1 MAKKPNKHVVEEFIL
16 IDGYNIIH
24 AWEDL
29 SKIATDSLEDARDKL
44 LDIMSNYKG
53 FIRSEVIVV
62 FDAYKVKNNKGNVY
76 THRNITVVYTKE
88 AETADHYIERTTK
101 QLVQEYSVKV
111 ATSDYLEQIII
122 MGAGA
127 IRVSPRELLASVE
140 DAKARGKKKIEERK
154 PAKNNMLIDNL
165 DPETARIFDL
175 MRYGKG

>member
-1 MAKKPNKHVVEEFIL
+1 MAKKAFNNEYLL

-24 AWEDL
+24 AWDEL
-29 SKIATDSLEDARDKL
+29 SEIAADNLEEARDKL

-53 FIRSEVIVV
+53 FIKSEVIVV

-101 QLVQEYSVKV
+101 QLVKEYSVKV

-127 IRVSPRELLASVE
+127 IRVTPRELQAYIE
-140 DAKARGKKKIEERK
+140 DAKARGRQKLEERK

>member
-1 MAKKPNKHVVEEFIL
+1 MAKKKPSNEYLL

-24 AWEDL
+24 AWDEL
-29 SKIATDSLEDARDKL
+29 SEVAAENLEEARDKL

-53 FIRSEVIVV
+53 FIKCDIIVV
-62 FDAYKVKNNKGNVY
+62 FDAYKVKNSRGTVY
-76 THRNITVVYTKE
+76 KHRNITVVYTKE

-101 QLVQEYSVKV
+101 LLVEDYDVKV

-127 IRVSPRELLASVE
+127 IRVTPRELKVYIE
-140 DAKARGKKKIEERK
+140 DAKARGKKKIEERR
-154 PAKNNMLIDNL
+154 PAKNNMFIDNL
-165 DPETARIFDL
+165 DPETARIFDQ

>member
-1 MAKKPNKHVVEEFIL
+1 MAKKKPSNEFL
-16 IDGYNIIH
+16 LVDGYNIIH

-29 SKIATDSLEDARDKL
+29 SEIAAESLEDARDKL

-53 FIRSEVIVV
+53 FIRTEVIVV
-62 FDAYKVKNNKGNVY
+62 FDAYKVKNNRGSVY

-101 QLVQEYSVKV
+101 ELVQEYAVKV

-127 IRVSPRELLASVE
+127 LRVTPRELQAYIE
-140 DAKARGKKKIEERK
+140 DAKARGRKKLEERR

-165 DPETARIFDL
+165 DPETARIFDQ

>member
-1 MAKKPNKHVVEEFIL
+1 MARKAFDNEYLL

-24 AWEDL
+24 AWAEL
-29 SKIATDSLEDARDKL
+29 SEIAADNLEDARDKL

-53 FIRSEVIVV
+53 FIKSEVIVV

-101 QLVQEYSVKV
+101 QLVKEYSVKV

-127 IRVSPRELLASVE
+127 IRVSPRELQAYVE
-140 DAKARGKKKIEERK
+140 DVKARGRQKIEERK

>member
-1 MAKKPNKHVVEEFIL
+1 MAKKAFNNEYLL

-24 AWEDL
+24 AWEEL
-29 SKIATDSLEDARDKL
+29 SEIAADNLEDARDKL

-53 FIRSEVIVV
+53 FIKSEVIVV

-101 QLVQEYSVKV
+101 QLVKEYSVKV

-122 MGAGA
+122 MGAGG
-127 IRVSPRELLASVE
+127 IRVTPRELQAYIE
-140 DAKARGKKKIEERK
+140 DAKARGRKKLEERR

>member
-1 MAKKPNKHVVEEFIL
+1 MAKKAFNNEYLL

-24 AWEDL
+24 AWDEL
-29 SKIATDSLEDARDKL
+29 SEIAADNLEDARDKL

-53 FIRSEVIVV
+53 FIKSEVIVV
-62 FDAYKVKNNKGNVY
+62 FDAYKVKNNKGTVY
-76 THRNITVVYTKE
+76 THRNIQVVYTKE

-101 QLVQEYSVKV
+101 QLVNEYSVKV

-127 IRVSPRELLASVE
+127 IRVTPRELQAYIE
-140 DAKARGKKKIEERK
+140 DAKARGRQKLEERK

>member
-1 MAKKPNKHVVEEFIL
+1 MAKKKPNNEFL
-16 IDGYNIIH
+16 LVDGYNIIH
-24 AWEDL
+24 AWDDL
-29 SKIATDSLEDARDKL
+29 SEIAAENLEDARDKL

-53 FIRSEVIVV
+53 FIRTEVIVV
-62 FDAYKVKNNKGNVY
+62 FDAYKVKNNRGSVY

-101 QLVQEYSVKV
+101 ELVQEYAVKV

-127 IRVSPRELLASVE
+127 MRVTPRELKVYIE
-140 DAKARGKKKIEERK
+140 DARERGRKKLEERR

-165 DPETARIFDL
+165 DPETARIFDQ